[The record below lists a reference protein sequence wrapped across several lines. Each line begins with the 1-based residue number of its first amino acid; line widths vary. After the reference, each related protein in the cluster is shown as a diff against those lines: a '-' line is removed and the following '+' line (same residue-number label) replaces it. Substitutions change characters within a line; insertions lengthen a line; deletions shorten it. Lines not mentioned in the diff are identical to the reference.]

1 MWLTMSHLMPLV
13 RARYPP
19 SGLETS
25 PTQWR
30 TEASTPRFVRDAPS
44 TSTLNCVDSR
54 WPKFGMRR
62 RGMAMHSMKSRQRLQ
77 SSFASIAWRRFIKE
91 R

>member
-1 MWLTMSHLMPLV
+1 MRSGSAEWRAGGRAQGRERTLCMTMSHLMPLV

-30 TEASTPRFVRDAPS
+30 TDASTPRVVRDAPR
-44 TSTLNCVDSR
+44 TSTLDE
-54 WPKFGMRR
+54 
-62 RGMAMHSMKSRQRLQ
+62 Q
-77 SSFASIAWRRFIKE
+77 
-91 R
+91 